1 MNKEADTYKIFR
13 QLEERKKRANPYSF
27 YDKDELI
34 DEILKNED
42 ELERYKNIID
52 KTVEYVER
60 LTNGKTSR
68 IDTWENVEFV
78 LETILSILKGE

>member
-52 KTVEYVER
+52 ELEKDLYSININATYQEIEEVYR
-60 LTNGKTSR
+60 KMLRR
-68 IDTWENVEFV
+68 IKE
-78 LETILSILKGE
+78 LKGSDR